1 MDADRTPVIIG
12 CGETIDRPDAPMP
25 AREPAGLMA
34 DALRAAD
41 ADAGGGWLARLGSLD
56 IVNSVSWRY
65 ADLPGRVAALL
76 GHRPAR
82 VAYGQVGGETP
93 VRFLHEAAERIRA
106 GSAEVAAVCG
116 GEAQHA
122 VTAAQRA
129 GQALPWPEEDPGW
142 TAIRSG
148 DLSHPRAKALGVA
161 QPSTVYPLY
170 EVACQAAWRQTPAE
184 GHDESALLWAGLSG
198 VASGNPLAWLRQARP
213 AAAIAGIGSGNRM
226 VAWPYPKLMVAN
238 PGVNQGAAVLLTS
251 LSRAR
256 AAGVASDRLVFP
268 GLGAAAEE
276 PQDYL
281 RRDRFDRSSAMEAV
295 LAACQAQ
302 GGPFDV
308 LELYSCFPCVPKMA
322 RRVLGLDTST
332 PVTVTGGLTFFGAP
346 LNDYMLHAAC
356 AMTRRLRGTG
366 QTGLLYGQGG
376 FVSRHHALVV
386 SGEPG
391 RAGCGAL
398 SGVQADA
405 DARRGPVPPFEEAGS
420 GKANLE
426 THTVLYDRG
435 GEVVHGIAMLR
446 LPSGTRTLARVPAA
460 DEATLAALSDWRR
473 SPVGQLGRLREE
485 PDGIPTWSM
494 I

>member
-25 AREPAGLMA
+25 ARDPAGLMA

-56 IVNSVSWRY
+56 VVNSVSWRY
-65 ADLPGRVAALL
+65 TDLPGRVAALL

-106 GSAEVAAVCG
+106 GAAEVAAVCG

-122 VTAAQRA
+122 VTAARRA
-129 GQALPWPEEDPGW
+129 GQTLPWPEEDPGW

-161 QPSTVYPLY
+161 QPSTVYPFH

-184 GHDESALLWAGLSG
+184 GHDESALLWAGLSD

-238 PGVNQGAAVLLTS
+238 PGINQGAAVLLTS

-268 GLGAAAEE
+268 GLSAAAEE

-281 RRDRFDRSSAMEAV
+281 QRDRFDRSSAIEAV

-302 GGPFDV
+302 GGPFDL
-308 LELYSCFPCVPKMA
+308 LELYSCFSCVPKMA
-322 RRVLGLDTST
+322 RRVLGLDAST

-346 LNDYMLHAAC
+346 LNDYKLHAAC

-376 FVSRHHALVV
+376 FVSRLHALVP

-391 RAGCGAL
+391 RAGCGTL

-405 DARRGPVPPFEEAGS
+405 DARRGPVPPFEEA
-420 GKANLE
+420 
-426 THTVLYDRG
+426 R
-435 GEVVHGIAMLR
+435 
-446 LPSGTRTLARVPAA
+446 SGT
-460 DEATLAALSDWRR
+460 ATL
-473 SPVGQLGRLREE
+473 
-485 PDGIPTWSM
+485 
-494 I
+494 